1 MEVLLFLIS
10 VQNNVKHVMDKLLII
25 NVNEIKLIRMILFI
39 LYFVI
44 FIISYFLRE
53 LIGYFRELVIILK
66 ILLFLHFNEIK

>member
-1 MEVLLFLIS
+1 
-10 VQNNVKHVMDKLLII
+10 MDKLLII